1 MPHNS
6 ETVTVTKT
14 KTATIVKEGAT
25 DVVSVSTPGKQGPTG
40 PAGSISSMT
49 VGTVTTGNAAATITG
64 TAANPVL
71 NLVMPS
77 GGQYKHTQGTPA
89 TTWTIDHNLGYEPG
103 GVAIVDSGG
112 TIVTGT
118 VTYSSVDRIVVSFT
132 SAFGG
137 KAYLS

>member
-14 KTATIVKEGAT
+14 KTATIVTEGAT
-25 DVVSVSTPGKQGPTG
+25 DVVTVAIPGKSGAPSTI
-40 PAGSISSMT
+40 AIGS
-49 VGTVTTGNAAATITG
+49 VTTG
-64 TAANPVL
+64 TAAATMTGTAVDPVL
-71 NLVMPS
+71 NLVLPS
-77 GGQYKHTQGTPA
+77 GGSYRHTQGTPA

-137 KAYLS
+137 KAYIS

>member
-14 KTATIVKEGAT
+14 KTATIVTEGAT
-25 DVVSVSTPGKQGPTG
+25 DVVTVAIPGKSGAPS
-40 PAGSISSMT
+40 AMT
-49 VGTVTTGNAAATITG
+49 IGTVTTGSPAATITG

-77 GGQYKHTQGTPA
+77 GGQFTHTQGTPA

-103 GVAIVDSGG
+103 GVSIVDSGG

-118 VTYSSVDRIVVSFT
+118 ITHSSVSRIVVSFT

-137 KAYLS
+137 KAYIS

>member
-14 KTATIVKEGAT
+14 KTATTVTEGAT
-25 DVVSVSTPGKQGPTG
+25 DVVTVAIPGKSGAPST
-40 PAGSISSMT
+40 IT
-49 VGTVTTGNAAATITG
+49 VGSVTTGPAAATITG
-64 TAANPVL
+64 TAAYPVL
-71 NLVMPS
+71 NLVLPS
-77 GGQYKHTQGTPA
+77 GGKYTHTQGTPA
-89 TTWTIDHNLGYEPG
+89 TTWTINHNLGYEPG

-118 VTYSSVDRIVVSFT
+118 VTYASVNQIVVSFT

-137 KAYLS
+137 KAYIS

>member
-14 KTATIVKEGAT
+14 KTATIVTEGDT
-25 DVVSVSTPGKQGPTG
+25 DVVTVAIPGKSGAPSTI
-40 PAGSISSMT
+40 AI
-49 VGTVTTGNAAATITG
+49 GTVTTGTAAATMTG
-64 TAANPVL
+64 TAVDPVL
-71 NLVMPS
+71 NLVLPS
-77 GGQYKHTQGTPA
+77 GGSYRHTQGTPA

-103 GVAIVDSGG
+103 GVSIVDSGG

-137 KAYLS
+137 KAYIS

>member
-14 KTATIVKEGAT
+14 KTATTVVEGAT
-25 DVVSVSTPGKQGPTG
+25 DVVSVSTPGKPG

-49 VGTVTTGNAAATITG
+49 IGTVAAGTAAATITG
-64 TAANPVL
+64 TAADPVL
-71 NLVMPS
+71 NLVLPT

-137 KAYLS
+137 KAYIS

>member
-14 KTATIVKEGAT
+14 KTATVVTEGAT
-25 DVVSVSTPGKQGPTG
+25 DVVTVSIPGKSGAPS
-40 PAGSISSMT
+40 AIAI
-49 VGTVTTGNAAATITG
+49 GTVTTGPAAATMTG
-64 TAANPVL
+64 TAADPVL
-71 NLVMPS
+71 NLVLPS
-77 GGQYKHTQGTPA
+77 GGKYTHTQGSPS

-103 GVAIVDSGG
+103 GVSIVDSGG

-137 KAYLS
+137 KAYIS

>member
-14 KTATIVKEGAT
+14 KTATIVKEGDT
-25 DVVSVSTPGKQGPTG
+25 SVVTVSAPGKPGPSGAIT
-40 PAGSISSMT
+40 SMT
-49 VGTVTTGNAAATITG
+49 IGTVATGTPAATITG
-64 TAANPVL
+64 TAADPVL
-71 NLVMPS
+71 NLVLPS

-89 TTWTIDHNLGYEPG
+89 TTWTIDHDLGYEPG
-103 GVAIVDSGG
+103 GVSIVDSSG

-118 VTYSSVDRIVVSFT
+118 VTYSSVDRNVVSFT

-137 KAYLS
+137 KAYIS

>member
-25 DVVSVSTPGKQGPTG
+25 DVVTVSAPGKPGPSG
-40 PAGSISSMT
+40 AISTMT
-49 VGTVTTGNAAATITG
+49 VGTVTAGVAAATITG
-64 TAANPVL
+64 TAADPVL
-71 NLVMPS
+71 NLVLPS
-77 GGQYKHTQGTPA
+77 GTGQYKHTQGTPA

-103 GVAIVDSGG
+103 GVSVVDSSG

-118 VTYSSVDRIVVSFT
+118 VTYISVNQIVVSFT

-137 KAYLS
+137 KAYIS

>member
-6 ETVTVTKT
+6 ETVTITKT
-14 KTATIVKEGAT
+14 KTATIVTEGAT
-25 DVVSVSTPGKQGPTG
+25 DVVTVAIPGKSGAPS
-40 PAGSISSMT
+40 AIAI
-49 VGTVTTGNAAATITG
+49 GTVTTGPAAATITG
-64 TAANPVL
+64 TSVDPVL
-71 NLVMPS
+71 NLVLPS
-77 GGQYKHTQGTPA
+77 GGSYRHTQGTPA

-103 GVAIVDSGG
+103 GVSIVDSGG

-137 KAYLS
+137 KAYIS

>member
-6 ETVTVTKT
+6 ETVTITKT
-14 KTATIVKEGAT
+14 KTATIVTEGAT
-25 DVVSVSTPGKQGPTG
+25 DVVTVAIPGKSGAPSTM
-40 PAGSISSMT
+40 AI
-49 VGTVTTGNAAATITG
+49 GTVTTGTAAATITG
-64 TAANPVL
+64 TSVDPVL
-71 NLVMPS
+71 NLVLPS
-77 GGQYKHTQGTPA
+77 GGSYRHTQGTPA

-103 GVAIVDSGG
+103 GVSIVDSGG

-137 KAYLS
+137 KAYIS

>member
-14 KTATIVKEGAT
+14 KTATIVTEGAT
-25 DVVSVSTPGKQGPTG
+25 DVVTVAIPGKSGAPSTI
-40 PAGSISSMT
+40 AI
-49 VGTVTTGNAAATITG
+49 GTVTTGTAAATITG
-64 TAANPVL
+64 TSVDPEL
-71 NLVMPS
+71 NLVLPS
-77 GGQYKHTQGTPA
+77 GGSYRHTQGTPA

-103 GVAIVDSGG
+103 GVSIVDSGG

-137 KAYLS
+137 KAYIS

>member
-14 KTATIVKEGAT
+14 KTATTVTEGAT
-25 DVVSVSTPGKQGPTG
+25 DVVTVAIPGKSGAPSTI
-40 PAGSISSMT
+40 AI
-49 VGTVTTGNAAATITG
+49 GTVTTGTAAATITG
-64 TAANPVL
+64 TSVDPVL
-71 NLVMPS
+71 NLVLPS
-77 GGQYKHTQGTPA
+77 GGSYRHTQGTPA

-103 GVAIVDSGG
+103 GVSIVDSGG

-137 KAYLS
+137 KAYIS

>member
-14 KTATIVKEGAT
+14 KTATIVTEGAT
-25 DVVSVSTPGKQGPTG
+25 DVVTVAIPGKSGAPS
-40 PAGSISSMT
+40 AMT
-49 VGTVTTGNAAATITG
+49 IGTVTTGSPAATITG
-64 TAANPVL
+64 TAADPVL

-77 GGQYKHTQGTPA
+77 GGQFTHTQGTPA

-103 GVAIVDSGG
+103 GVSIVDSGG

-118 VTYSSVDRIVVSFT
+118 ITYSSVSRIVVSFT

-137 KAYLS
+137 KAYIS

>member
-14 KTATIVKEGAT
+14 KTATIVTEGAT
-25 DVVSVSTPGKQGPTG
+25 DVVTVAIPGKSGAPSTI
-40 PAGSISSMT
+40 AI
-49 VGTVTTGNAAATITG
+49 GTVTTGTAAATITG
-64 TAANPVL
+64 TSVDPVL
-71 NLVMPS
+71 NLVLPS
-77 GGQYKHTQGTPA
+77 GGSYRHTQGTPA

-103 GVAIVDSGG
+103 GVSIVDSGG

-118 VTYSSVDRIVVSFT
+118 VNYSSVDRIVVSFT

-137 KAYLS
+137 KAYIS

>member
-14 KTATIVKEGAT
+14 KTATIVTEGAT
-25 DVVSVSTPGKQGPTG
+25 DVVTVAIPGKSGAPS
-40 PAGSISSMT
+40 AMT
-49 VGTVTTGNAAATITG
+49 IGTVTTGSPAATITG
-64 TAANPVL
+64 TADNPVL

-77 GGQYKHTQGTPA
+77 GGQFTHTQGTPA

-118 VTYSSVDRIVVSFT
+118 VTYSSVNQIVVSFT

-137 KAYLS
+137 KAYIS

>member
-14 KTATIVKEGAT
+14 KTATIVTEGAT
-25 DVVSVSTPGKQGPTG
+25 DVVTVAIPGKSGAPSG
-40 PAGSISSMT
+40 IAI
-49 VGTVTTGNAAATITG
+49 GTVTTGPAAATMTG
-64 TAANPVL
+64 TAADPVL
-71 NLVMPS
+71 NLVLPS
-77 GGQYKHTQGTPA
+77 GGKYTHTQGSPS

-118 VTYSSVDRIVVSFT
+118 VTYSSVNQIVVSFT

-137 KAYLS
+137 KAYIS

>member
-14 KTATIVKEGAT
+14 KTATIVTEGAT
-25 DVVSVSTPGKQGPTG
+25 DVVTVAIPGKSGAPSTI
-40 PAGSISSMT
+40 AI
-49 VGTVTTGNAAATITG
+49 GTVTTGTPAATITG
-64 TAANPVL
+64 TAADPVL

-77 GGQYKHTQGTPA
+77 GGQFTHTQGTPA

-137 KAYLS
+137 KAYIS

>member
-14 KTATIVKEGAT
+14 KTATTVIEGAT
-25 DVVSVSTPGKQGPTG
+25 DVVTVSAPGKPG
-40 PAGSISSMT
+40 PAGSISTMT
-49 VGTVTTGNAAATITG
+49 VGTVTTGPASASVTG
-64 TAANPVL
+64 TAANPVI
-71 NLVMPS
+71 NLVMPT
-77 GGQYKHTQGTPA
+77 GGSYSHTQGTPA
-89 TTWTIDHNLGYEPG
+89 TTWTINHNLGYEPG
-103 GVAIVDSGG
+103 GVAIVDSSG

-137 KAYLS
+137 KAYIS

>member
-14 KTATIVKEGAT
+14 KTATTVTEGAT
-25 DVVSVSTPGKQGPTG
+25 DVVTVAIPGKSGAPSTI
-40 PAGSISSMT
+40 AI
-49 VGTVTTGNAAATITG
+49 GTVTTGTAAATITG
-64 TAANPVL
+64 TSVDPVL
-71 NLVMPS
+71 NLVLPS
-77 GGQYKHTQGTPA
+77 GGSYRHTQGTPA

-103 GVAIVDSGG
+103 GVSIVDSSG

-137 KAYLS
+137 KAYVS

>member
-14 KTATIVKEGAT
+14 KTATTVTEGAT
-25 DVVSVSTPGKQGPTG
+25 DVVTVAIPGKSGAPSTI
-40 PAGSISSMT
+40 AI
-49 VGTVTTGNAAATITG
+49 GTVTTGPAAATITG
-64 TAANPVL
+64 TSVDPVL
-71 NLVMPS
+71 NLVLPS
-77 GGQYKHTQGTPA
+77 GGSYRHTQGTPA
-89 TTWTIDHNLGYEPG
+89 TTWTINHNLGYEPG

-118 VTYSSVDRIVVSFT
+118 VTYASVNQIVVSFT

-137 KAYLS
+137 KAYIS

>member
-6 ETVTVTKT
+6 ETVTLTKT
-14 KTATIVKEGAT
+14 KTATIVTEGAT
-25 DVVSVSTPGKQGPTG
+25 DVVTVAIPGKSGAPS
-40 PAGSISSMT
+40 AMT
-49 VGTVTTGNAAATITG
+49 IGTVTTGSPAATITG
-64 TAANPVL
+64 TSVDPVL
-71 NLVMPS
+71 NLVLPS
-77 GGQYKHTQGTPA
+77 GGSYRHTQGTPA

-103 GVAIVDSGG
+103 GVSIVDSGG

-137 KAYLS
+137 KAYIS

>member
-14 KTATIVKEGAT
+14 KTATTVIEGAT
-25 DVVSVSTPGKQGPTG
+25 DVVSVSAPGKPG
-40 PAGSISSMT
+40 PAGSISTMT
-49 VGTVTTGNAAATITG
+49 VGTVTTGVAAATITG
-64 TAANPVL
+64 TAADPIL

-77 GGQYKHTQGTPA
+77 GTGQYKHTQGTPA

-137 KAYLS
+137 KAYIS